1 MAVNGANGQPP
12 QSGWRWA
19 WNHPREALGW
29 AWNNPR
35 TTASAS
41 TGVALNAL
49 GGLYNSISNAMI
61 NEVPDAEAQPP
72 APIAP
77 PAQPQG
83 APPLP
88 APIVPPQQLPA
99 VLLPDPNAQ
108 PPQPPA
114 ANPQPPQE
122 SRLRQALNTARN
134 GTSAVVGGTL
144 RAAGSPFR
152 WAGSQLVQG
161 PFDRMPQELQN
172 LQPQIRQIFNN
183 VLFRS
188 SPRHYRDLQQRIQQF
203 LQSQNPLE
211 ADLDRIKQLLN
222 GLNAAEIRQYLP
234 NLRQDELNRT
244 TGLRDLLNRTVV
256 MQNHALVVPQ
266 AARDELRTVEDV
278 FVRIIR
284 QDGVLAQLTDNLA
297 APDGPTAILRQ
308 QFIGRVPPSL
318 REAKTS
324 IERYRGAL
332 ANHTPADQLIPLIR
346 DLQAKLTRLTPIDV
360 PQNLAELNQFAQD
373 IPNRLEGIQRIIDTA
388 FNAQLGIAE
397 GLRDILQEG
406 INQAL
411 LQVANLPGPM
421 LNNIR
426 QQINGR
432 VPPSLREAKTA
443 IDTYR
448 TALRNNIPAA
458 QLIPLIRDLQAKLT
472 RLTPIDV
479 PQNLAELNQFAQ
491 DIPNRLEEIQRIID
505 AAFNAQ
511 LGLAEGLRDILQEGI
526 NQALLQVSN
535 LPGPMLN
542 NIRQQLN
549 GRVPPSLR
557 EAKTAIDT
565 YRTALRNNTPAAQL
579 LPLIQDLQAKLTRLT
594 PIDVPQNLAELN
606 QFAQDIPNRIEE
618 IQRIIDAAFNP
629 RRGIVEE
636 GLDNLN
642 GGVAQALGQVENLP
656 GRMVNNIIAPNGP
669 LDVLRQQL
677 NGRVSPSLREAKTA
691 IDTYR
696 TSLRN
701 NIPAAQLLPLIQD
714 LQAKLTRLTP
724 MDVPQNLA
732 ELNQFAQD
740 IPNRIEEIQRIIDA
754 AYNPRRGILEEGLD
768 NLNGGVA
775 QAIGQV
781 ENLPGRM
788 VNNIVAPNGPL
799 DVLRQQINGRVPP
812 SLREVKTAI
821 DTYRT
826 SLRNN
831 IPAAQLLPLIQDLHA
846 KLTRLVQIDVPQGWA
861 ELNQF
866 TQDIQNVDAA
876 NLPAPNRLERMQQ
889 IIDAAFNARRGIIEE
904 GLDNLNAGVAQ
915 ALGQAANLP
924 RQMYNNF
931 MAPAAPQAAAQPPA
945 PGQAQ
950 PDQNVLDVG
959 GIAAQAR
966 QMFNNL
972 LAYAGN
978 ALAGQ
983 GARGLATLCQYLFT
997 TVRDNYQRIP
1007 ENQRIPQYQDLL
1019 NRINPMI
1026 DQLGVAAQNQSA
1038 GQVIEVLR
1046 RAFAFITEQQI
1057 YFQGLRL
1064 PLNPVRHLESAIP
1077 HFFSNINAH
1086 QNALQPERQIPQ
1098 QVTDE
1103 MISHQAELVKLRTA
1117 SYGPARMILEKI
1129 CGIPYDEAI
1138 YAEIY
1143 KSGASDADLNPLFRS
1158 RIFDRIDRS
1167 DANVIRK
1174 WTAKFL
1180 YDWVLFPIS
1189 RFYVNSVI
1197 DGFIGLAQGFSRDN
1211 RTKEETVINSLRN
1224 WLAVTSGAYNQVAHT
1239 PPGQSRD
1246 FMRMMEEALQAP
1258 ERNGGLDPK
1267 EFFGAVAKTIMDA
1280 FGPQIKWSETID
1292 DHFKTEIPADSPLN
1306 VLNPLVRAFN
1316 AALSLMFKVFVFVP
1330 QWVGNKVLQNGAKIA
1345 FSNTPL
1351 LQDLSE
1357 RSIESLRRNTPASYA
1372 MHRILYRQLQK
1383 LRDILQRGLNDE
1395 APNPAL
1401 ADRDTNIRKVE
1412 LAGLVESL
1420 LEVLSKS
1427 QCRTQDRLRDYLT
1440 HQSSLRD
1447 RALREADD
1455 IILPEIMETA
1465 VTSLSI
1471 ALREL
1476 TGENELKQLI
1486 YDGLFT
1492 ANDFFGVNQPV
1503 PDEEFAAVERGTK
1516 ELMEQVLEQVVF
1528 HAVRDKFDFTNV
1540 RQRRGIDQFM
1550 LAFKAQSRQF
1560 ATAIHPIAQSLTNNP
1575 AMTPEQL
1582 SNKLSEMIRQSTEF
1596 NRERVAALGAAD
1608 GNPNFHTETKL
1619 KLNELSRQLLDQYC
1633 NPIAQRLNQ
1642 MKGMADAMKGHYQ
1655 SIRTLH
1661 QYQNDLNGSNL
1672 PALQTHLENL
1682 RRNGYAETA
1691 NLTARHQEYTG
1702 AKTNFDQL
1710 QQSQVLLER
1719 LSPLISG
1726 LEQEKLAHPT
1736 QSSSRLKTLERELS
1750 EITNALPNL
1759 EQKRRLNELILSI
1772 IRAARVE
1779 DIRSLST
1786 NLTSAVAQI
1795 RAGNTLEIQRQGPAL
1810 IEIKARL
1817 QQYVQQAIQECTRQ
1831 YGINKAEI
1839 SARAA
1844 QIAQSAP
1851 ALNTWADQQQNLP
1864 IWDLFAFDMNWVTE
1878 TVKTLAI
1885 NRAKSKFQQL
1895 FDAIYQRHNYIGF
1908 VNQTLLLPFLEKY
1921 GKDYLKP

>member
-1 MAVNGANGQPP
+1 MAVNPP
-12 QSGWRWA
+12 
-19 WNHPREALGW
+19 
-29 AWNNPR
+29 
-35 TTASAS
+35 
-41 TGVALNAL
+41 NA
-49 GGLYNSISNAMI
+49 
-61 NEVPDAEAQPP
+61 
-72 APIAP
+72 
-77 PAQPQG
+77 
-83 APPLP
+83 
-88 APIVPPQQLPA
+88 PPQQETGWRRILNAA
-99 VLLPDPNAQ
+99 VNSAS
-108 PPQPPA
+108 A
-114 ANPQPPQE
+114 VA
-122 SRLRQALNTARN
+122 S
-134 GTSAVVGGTL
+134 GTSFV
-144 RAAGSPFR
+144 AGSPFR
-152 WAGSQLVQG
+152 WTGSQLEHGALSGLSQ
-161 PFDRMPQELQN
+161 DLQN
-172 LQPQIRQIFNN
+172 LEPQIRQIFNN
-183 VLFRS
+183 ILFRC
-188 SPRHYRDLQQRIQQF
+188 SPQHYRDIQQRIQQF
-203 LQSQNPLE
+203 LQSQNPLA
-211 ADLDRIKQLLN
+211 ADLDVIKQLLS
-222 GLNAAEIRQYLP
+222 GLNAAEIRHYLP
-234 NLRQDELNRT
+234 NLNQDEMNRI
-244 TGLRDLLNRTVV
+244 TGLRDLLNRTVTV
-256 MQNHALVVPQ
+256 QNQALVIPQ
-266 AARDELRTVEDV
+266 AARDELRTVEAV
-278 FVRIIR
+278 FTRIIS
-284 QDGVLAQLTDNLA
+284 QDGVLAQLTENLA

-324 IERYRGAL
+324 MERYRAAL
-332 ANHTPADQLIPLIR
+332 TNRTPADQLLPLIQ
-346 DLQAKLTRLTPIDV
+346 DLNTKLTRLTPIDV
-360 PQNLAELNQFAQD
+360 PQNLAELNQLAQD
-373 IPNRLEGIQRIIDTA
+373 IPNRIEAIQRIIDTA

-411 LQVANLPGPM
+411 LQVSNMPGPI
-421 LNNIR
+421 LSNLR

-443 IDTYR
+443 IERYR
-448 TALRNNIPAA
+448 AALTNRAPAD
-458 QLIPLIRDLQAKLT
+458 QLLLLIRDLHTQLT
-472 RLTPIDV
+472 RLTQNEI
-479 PQNLAELNQFAQ
+479 PQGWAELNQYVL
-491 DIPNRLEEIQRIID
+491 DIPNHSEEIQRIID
-505 AAFNAQ
+505 NAFNAQ

-535 LPGPMLN
+535 MPGPILN
-542 NIRQQLN
+542 NLRQQLN
-549 GRVPPSLR
+549 GRVPPTLR
-557 EAKTAIDT
+557 ETKTAIDT
-565 YRTALRNNTPAAQL
+565 YRAALTNRTPADQL
-579 LPLIQDLQAKLTRLT
+579 LPLIRNLHAQLIRLAQ
-594 PIDVPQNLAELN
+594 IDIPQGWAELN
-606 QFAQDIPNRIEE
+606 RFTQDIQNVDAANLPVPHRIEE
-618 IQRIIDAAFNP
+618 IQRIIDAAFNA
-629 RRGIVEE
+629 RRGILEE

-642 GGVAQALGQVENLP
+642 AGVAQALGQVENLPGRMINNMVAPNGPIQMLRQQLNDSVAQALGQVENLP
-656 GRMVNNIIAPNGP
+656 GRMVNNMVAPNGP
-669 LDVLRQQL
+669 IDVLRQQL
-677 NGRVSPSLREAKTA
+677 N
-691 IDTYR
+691 D
-696 TSLRN
+696 
-701 NIPAAQLLPLIQD
+701 
-714 LQAKLTRLTP
+714 
-724 MDVPQNLA
+724 
-732 ELNQFAQD
+732 
-740 IPNRIEEIQRIIDA
+740 
-754 AYNPRRGILEEGLD
+754 
-768 NLNGGVA
+768 GVA
-775 QAIGQV
+775 QALGQV

-799 DVLRQQINGRVPP
+799 DVLRQQLNGRAPL
-812 SLREVKTAI
+812 SLREAKTAI
-821 DTYRT
+821 ETYRT
-826 SLRNN
+826 ALRNQT
-831 IPAAQLLPLIQDLHA
+831 PAAQLLPLIQDLHA
-846 KLTRLVQIDVPQGWA
+846 KFIRLAQIDVPQGWA
-861 ELNQF
+861 DLNQF
-866 TQDIQNVDAA
+866 TQDIQNADAA
-876 NLPAPNRLERMQQ
+876 NLPAPDRLERIQQ
-889 IIDAAFNARRGIIEE
+889 IIEAAFNARRGIIEE
-904 GLDNLNAGVAQ
+904 TVDNLNAGVAQ
-915 ALGQAANLP
+915 ALGQVANVP

-931 MAPAAPQAAAQPPA
+931 MAPAAPQAAAPPPAA
-945 PGQAQ
+945 PGQAPPAQ
-950 PDQNVLDVG
+950 DVLDVG
-959 GIAAQAR
+959 GIAAQAG
-966 QMFNNL
+966 QMFRNL
-972 LAYAGN
+972 VANAGN

-983 GARGLATLCQYLFT
+983 GARGLANLCHLLFT

-1007 ENQRIPQYQDLL
+1007 VDQRIPQYQALL
-1019 NRINPMI
+1019 DAINPMI
-1026 DQLGVAAQNQSA
+1026 DQLGVAAQNQSG

-1086 QNALQPERQIPQ
+1086 ENALQPERLPQ
-1098 QVTDE
+1098 RVTDE

-1143 KSGASDADLNPLFRS
+1143 KSGSSDADLNPLFRT

-1167 DANVIRK
+1167 DANVITN

-1197 DGFIGLAQGFSRDN
+1197 DGFINLAQGFSRDN
-1211 RTKEETVINSLRN
+1211 RTKEETVINALRN

-1280 FGPQIKWSETID
+1280 FGPQIKWSETIE
-1292 DHFKTEIPADSPLN
+1292 DHFKAEIPENSPLS
-1306 VLNPLVRAFN
+1306 VLNPLVRACN
-1316 AALSLMFKVFVFVP
+1316 AALSFMFKVFVFAP

-1351 LQDLSE
+1351 LQNLSE

-1447 RALREADD
+1447 RALREVDD
-1455 IILPEIMETA
+1455 TILPEIMETA

-1492 ANDFFGVNQPV
+1492 ANDFFGVSQPV

-1550 LAFKAQSRQF
+1550 VAFKAQSRQF
-1560 ATAIHPIAQSLTNNP
+1560 ATAIQPIAQGLTNNPNNP

-1582 SNKLSEMIRQSTEF
+1582 SARLSEMIRQSTEF

-1619 KLNELSRQLLDQYC
+1619 KLNELSRQLLDRYC
-1633 NPIAQRLNQ
+1633 NPIAQNLNQ
-1642 MKGMADAMKGHYQ
+1642 MKGMADELKRQYQ

-1672 PALQTHLENL
+1672 PALQTHLESL
-1682 RRNGYAETA
+1682 RRNGYAEAA
-1691 NLTARHQEYTG
+1691 NLTARHQEYT
-1702 AKTNFDQL
+1702 AARTNIEQL
-1710 QQSQVLLER
+1710 QRSQVLLER
-1719 LSPLISG
+1719 LSPLLQG

-1736 QSSSRLKTLERELS
+1736 QSSSRLKTMEKELS
-1750 EITNALPNL
+1750 EITNALSNP

-1772 IRAARVE
+1772 IRAASVE
-1779 DIRSLST
+1779 DIRALST
-1786 NLTSAVAQI
+1786 NLTNAVAQI
-1795 RAGNTLEIQRQGPAL
+1795 RTRNTLEIQQQAPAL
-1810 IEIKARL
+1810 NEMRTRL
-1817 QQYVQQAIQECTRQ
+1817 QQYVQQSIQECTRQ
-1831 YGINKAEI
+1831 YGLNKEGISASAAEI
-1839 SARAA
+1839 VRA
-1844 QIAQSAP
+1844 AP

-1895 FDAIYQRHNYIGF
+1895 FEAIYQRHNYIGF
-1908 VNQTLLLPFLEKY
+1908 VNQTMLLPFLEKY
-1921 GKDYLKP
+1921 GKDYLKV